1 MNPWTQNIW
10 MLTNVVDEMGGWEKS
25 VTGKKENGQPFR
37 ENLRKSSLEIFG
49 SFGVVFVL
57 YISFVL
63 SAIRWILRSSRVQAT
78 VGHNVA
84 S

>member
-10 MLTNVVDEMGGWEKS
+10 MLTNVVDEMGGLGKECYRKKRKWPTFSRKLEKKF
-25 VTGKKENGQPFR
+25 VGNFR
-37 ENLRKSSLEIFG
+37 EFWC
-49 SFGVVFVL
+49 VFVL